1 MSLEEGILMAHLE
14 HFKKTQTGQVHA
26 HVERNSKNRKY
37 KNQEIDQSKT
47 HLNYSLLDDVFDK
60 DSGRMMSPPA
70 QERLHTRL
78 AQLEEIYVKN
88 VGKKHRSDLN
98 VMSSW
103 VVTLP
108 KQQEFQ
114 DDPEQV
120 EKFFKSVYKFMESE
134 FGKEN
139 MVVAEVHMDETTPHG
154 HFGGISVVK
163 DKKGY
168 EKVSSNQKWSRGR
181 LRRFHSD
188 LDKFLEVEM
197 GFKCNV
203 VDEEKA
209 KLSIEREE
217 NPNLVTDDENTSKF
231 VNKTID
237 ELKIATK
244 KQMLAEA
251 KAEIDAEKA
260 EIRSRAELE
269 ASASANEKIAKT
281 LDNVANKA
289 LEVVEELEKEQK
301 SRLAAVA
308 NVKITDYSKTAFGND
323 YKVPEQDMFDHIRAV
338 QASREQ
344 YDDFRVENAN
354 RILKD
359 VKNIAENAK
368 KDIAN
373 AFSENIHLHEELKK
387 AKERERKWLF
397 ERSKKE
403 EQLTVLSMFAKKC
416 FDIFNLEQLL
426 AIFDKREINDLYQK
440 SGLDLPPVQ
449 KKDRSQER

>member
-1 MSLEEGILMAHLE
+1 MAHLQ
-14 HFKKTQTGQVHA
+14 HFKKTQLGQVLA
-26 HVERNSKNRKY
+26 HVERKSKNRKY
-37 KNQEIDQSKT
+37 ANQDINHDKT
-47 HLNYSLLDDVFDK
+47 KLNYSLLEDVIDPK
-60 DSGRMMSPPA
+60 SERVLSTNSY
-70 QERLHTRL
+70 ERLHARL
-78 AQLEEIYVKN
+78 ERLEEIYLEN

-98 VMSSW
+98 LVSSW

-108 KQQEFQ
+108 KQKEFE
-114 DDPEQV
+114 DDPKQIK
-120 EKFFKSVYKFMESE
+120 KFFEKVYKFMSAE
-134 FGKEN
+134 FGVEN
-139 MVVAEVHMDETTPHG
+139 MVVAEVHLDETSPHG

-168 EKVSSNQKWSRGR
+168 EKVSSNQKWTRGR

-209 KLSIEREE
+209 KMSIEREE
-217 NPNLVTDDENTSKF
+217 NPNTVTDDENTPKF

-251 KAEIDAEKA
+251 KAEIDTEKA
-260 EIRSRAELE
+260 KIRSRAELE
-269 ASASANEKIAKT
+269 ASASANEKIAEI

-289 LEVVEELEKEQK
+289 VQVVSELESEKQ

-308 NVKITDYSKTAFGND
+308 NVRISDYSKTTFGND
-323 YKVPEQDMFDHIRAV
+323 YKVPEQDMYDHIRAV

-344 YDDFRVENAN
+344 YDDFRIENAN

-359 VKNIAENAK
+359 VKNIAETAK

-387 AKERERKWLF
+387 AHERERKWLF

-403 EQLTVLSMFAKKC
+403 QQLEVLSKFVEKC
-416 FDIFNLEQLL
+416 FKVFDLESFLSVFKNDEISNLY
-426 AIFDKREINDLYQK
+426 KK
-440 SGLDLPPVQ
+440 SGLDLPPVPQ
-449 KKDRSQER
+449 KNRSQER

>member
-1 MSLEEGILMAHLE
+1 LE

-26 HVERNSKNRKY
+26 HVERKSKNRKY
-37 KNQEIDQSKT
+37 KNQEINQSKT

-78 AQLEEIYVKN
+78 AQLEKIYVEN

-98 VMSSW
+98 VLSSW
-103 VVTLP
+103 IVTLP
-108 KQQEFQ
+108 KQKEFEN
-114 DDPEQV
+114 DSEQV
-120 EKFFKSVYKFMESE
+120 EKFFKAVCKFMKNE
-134 FGKEN
+134 FGQEN
-139 MVVAEVHMDETTPHG
+139 LVVAEVHMDETSPHG

-168 EKVSSNQKWSRGR
+168 EKVSSNQKWTRGR

-188 LDKFLEVEM
+188 LDKFLESEM

-217 NPNLVTDDENTSKF
+217 NPNLVTDDEKTPKF

-237 ELKIATK
+237 ELKIETK
-244 KQMLAEA
+244 KKMFAEA

-260 EIRSRAELE
+260 EIRSQAELE
-269 ASASANEKIAKT
+269 AIESASVKIAQT

-289 LEVVEELEKEQK
+289 LDVVEELESEKQ

-308 NVKITDYSKTAFGND
+308 DVKISNYSKTTFGND
-323 YKVPEQDMFDHIRAV
+323 YKVPEEDMYDHIRAV

-344 YDDFRVENAN
+344 YDDFRIENAN

-359 VKNIAENAK
+359 VKNIAETAK

-373 AFSENIHLHEELKK
+373 AFPGNVHLHEELKK
-387 AKERERKWLF
+387 ANERERKWLF

-403 EQLTVLSMFAKKC
+403 RQLEVLSKFVEKC
-416 FDIFNLEQLL
+416 FKVFDLESFLS
-426 AIFDKREINDLYQK
+426 AFKNDEISKLYK
-440 SGLDLPPVQ
+440 EGGLDLPPVP
-449 KKDRSQER
+449 KKNRSQER

>member
-1 MSLEEGILMAHLE
+1 
-14 HFKKTQTGQVHA
+14 HFKKTQLGQVLV
-26 HVERNSKNRKY
+26 HVERSGKNRKY
-37 KNQEIDQSKT
+37 KNQEINHAKT
-47 HLNYSLLDDVFDK
+47 KLNYSLLEDVVDPK
-60 DSGRMMSPPA
+60 SGRVMSVSSH
-70 QERLHTRL
+70 ERLNSRL
-78 AQLEEIYVKN
+78 KFLEEIYLEN

-98 VMSSW
+98 LVSSW

-108 KQQEFQ
+108 KQIEFEDQ
-114 DDPEQV
+114 PEQV
-120 EKFFKSVYKFMESE
+120 EKFFKALYKFMEIE
-134 FGKEN
+134 FGVEN
-139 MVVAEVHMDETTPHG
+139 MVVAEVHMDETSPHA
-154 HFGGISVVK
+154 HFGGVSVVK

-181 LRRFHSD
+181 LRRFHGD
-188 LDKFLEVEM
+188 LDKFLESEM

-209 KLSIEREE
+209 KLSVQREE
-217 NPNLVTDDENTSKF
+217 NPNLMTDDENTPKF

-260 EIRSRAELE
+260 EIRSQAELE
-269 ASASANEKIAKT
+269 ATASANDKIAEI
-281 LDNVANKA
+281 LDNLSNKA
-289 LEVVEELEKEQK
+289 LEVVEELEAEKE

-308 NVKITDYSKTAFGND
+308 NVRISDYSKTTFGND
-323 YKVPEQDMFDHIRAV
+323 YKVPEQDMFEHIRAV

-344 YDDFRVENAN
+344 YDDFRRENAN

-359 VKNIAENAK
+359 VKYIAVNAK

-416 FDIFNLEQLL
+416 FDIFNLDQLL
-426 AIFDKREINDLYQK
+426 AIFDKREINDFYQK
-440 SGLDLPPVQ
+440 SGLDLPPVP
-449 KKDRSQER
+449 KKESQRER

>member
-1 MSLEEGILMAHLE
+1 MSLKEGILMAHLE
-14 HFKKTQTGQVHA
+14 HFKKTQLGQVLA
-26 HVERNSKNRKY
+26 HVERKSKNRKY
-37 KNQEIDQSKT
+37 ANQDINHDKT
-47 HLNYSLLDDVFDK
+47 KLNYSLLDDVIDPK
-60 DSGRMMSPPA
+60 SGRVLSPNSY
-70 QERLHTRL
+70 ERLHARL
-78 AQLEEIYVKN
+78 ERLEEIYLEN

-98 VMSSW
+98 LVSSW

-108 KQQEFQ
+108 KQKEFEDQ
-114 DDPEQV
+114 PEQV
-120 EKFFKSVYKFMESE
+120 EKFFKAVYKFMESE

-217 NPNLVTDDENTSKF
+217 NPNLVTDDENTPKF

-244 KQMLAEA
+244 KQMLVEA
-251 KAEIDAEKA
+251 KAEIDAERA
-260 EIRSRAELE
+260 EIRSRAVLE
-269 ASASANEKIAKT
+269 ATASANEKIAKT

-359 VKNIAENAK
+359 VKNIAETAK
-368 KDIAN
+368 KDIKN
-373 AFSENIHLHEELKK
+373 AFSENIHLHEQLKE
-387 AKERERKWLF
+387 AQDRERKWLF

-403 EQLTVLSMFAKKC
+403 QQLEVLSMFVQKC
-416 FDIFNLEQLL
+416 FDIFNIDQLL

-440 SGLDLPPVQ
+440 SGLNLPSVARKESQ
-449 KKDRSQER
+449 KER

>member
-1 MSLEEGILMAHLE
+1 MAHLE
-14 HFKKTQTGQVHA
+14 HFKKTQTGQVNA
-26 HVERNSKNRKY
+26 HVERESENRKY
-37 KNQEIDQSKT
+37 KNQEIDPSKT
-47 HLNYSLLDDVFDK
+47 YLNYSLLDDVYDE

-78 AQLEEIYVKN
+78 AQLEKIYVEN

-108 KQQEFQ
+108 KQKEFENN
-114 DDPEQV
+114 PEQI
-120 EKFFKSVYKFMESE
+120 EKFFKAVYKFMKNE
-134 FGKEN
+134 FGQEN
-139 MVVAEVHMDETTPHG
+139 MVFAEVHMDETSPHG

-168 EKVSSNQKWSRGR
+168 EKVSSNQKWTRGR

-188 LDKFLEVEM
+188 LDKFLDKEM

-203 VDEEKA
+203 VDDEKA

-217 NPNLVTDDENTSKF
+217 NPNLMIDDQKEPKF

-260 EIRSRAELE
+260 KIRSQAELE
-269 ASASANEKIAKT
+269 AIESANAKIAQT

-289 LEVVEELEKEQK
+289 SDVVEELDRERE
-301 SRLAAVA
+301 SRLAAVE
-308 NVKITDYSKTAFGND
+308 NVKISDFSKTTFGND
-323 YKVPEQDMFDHIRAV
+323 YKVPEEQMFEHIRAV

-344 YDDFRVENAN
+344 YDDFRIENAN

-359 VKNIAENAK
+359 VKNIAETAK

-373 AFSENIHLHEELKK
+373 AFAENIHLHEELKK
-387 AKERERKWLF
+387 TKERERKWLF

-403 EQLTVLSMFAKKC
+403 QQLEVLSKFVEKC
-416 FDIFNLEQLL
+416 FKVFDLESFLSAFKNDEISNLY
-426 AIFDKREINDLYQK
+426 KK
-440 SGLDLPPVQ
+440 GGLDLPPVP
-449 KKDRSQER
+449 KKNRSQER